1 MAIIYSYPTVVPK
14 VVDKLIITQTY
25 DSSDEAPV
33 EGNPT
38 RSAAI
43 SDILALVGQ
52 AGTANTLSM
61 FSGAGLVDSLVS
73 QANAIV
79 YIGTQASGTRFTNTS
94 ISTPVLLGT
103 DLYAANIYG
112 QNGGLLNIQGNAI
125 IGNEA
130 TDTLTVNSV
139 STFNAD
145 VTALGNATFGDDDS
159 TTVTI
164 ESTLDVQGPVSDAGG
179 NLGTA
184 GQVLSSTGGGSLSWA
199 DITGGTVKGTGAV
212 NFVPKWSATDTL
224 QNSTIFDSGTKVGI
238 NTITP
243 LANLDVKETIN
254 DVAGEIIVGGLISS
268 DDMPFGKLSFAN
280 TSSANTQPN
289 KILASIEGRKNGS
302 SNRGILTF
310 GVADGSG
317 GVLEKMRIDSNGRI
331 GIQTDSPDRELDVD
345 GGVRI
350 RHTLDLF
357 QGNNNSFAGQDAG
370 NLFNIVA
377 GSNTGF
383 GKNSQLVNL
392 SGSSNTSMGLS
403 SLEALITGNNNTAI
417 GTNSM
422 KLSNGSSQNVAL
434 GGDTLLSATGG
445 NSNTAIGYSALKSK
459 IASNFNTA
467 VGNESLSNITTG
479 FRNTAVGNEAGKFI
493 NDGTAANATGN
504 YSVFIGD
511 SAKALSNGQNNQ
523 IVIGYDAVGYG
534 SNTATL
540 GGAGINDTYLR
551 GGLHLGSYAGS
562 QQTGTPTYLLG
573 TNAAGDVVKTSLTS
587 ASNSLLSS
595 AGGASFIDDPSIK
608 TGNIPLRSAGTSSEM
623 VNSIMSQSIGTQSAK
638 FINLFGRLNISG
650 NGGDANGGTV
660 RLTSTSARLGICT
673 SDLPNGQPEASLDV
687 GKNARVRGSLNV
699 GLTNEQYLFVST
711 TGDQPVGNVKMG
723 YYGNGTDYSLSGD
736 NTTSCQYTTAFAN
749 GGRLCEDERIMTFKL
764 TRSQIE
770 NLDSDPK
777 TLIAQDSNFN
787 YIIKEAYMYQIN
799 NGGTSPVFSGPLYL
813 EYSSVTGGITRADI
827 AYTIPAANWNQSRT
841 QKRVM
846 FFDKTNS
853 VSQVGGTSTVPR
865 SAVILKTLGT
875 PTPGSGSVDYYI
887 RMRVK
892 NIDLYDDI
900 INNAQL
906 ITVA

>member
-1 MAIIYSYPTVVPK
+1 M
-14 VVDKLIITQTY
+14 
-25 DSSDEAPV
+25 
-33 EGNPT
+33 
-38 RSAAI
+38 
-43 SDILALVGQ
+43 
-52 AGTANTLSM
+52 
-61 FSGAGLVDSLVS
+61 
-73 QANAIV
+73 
-79 YIGTQASGTRFTNTS
+79 
-94 ISTPVLLGT
+94 
-103 DLYAANIYG
+103 
-112 QNGGLLNIQGNAI
+112 
-125 IGNEA
+125 
-130 TDTLTVNSV
+130 
-139 STFNAD
+139 
-145 VTALGNATFGDDDS
+145 
-159 TTVTI
+159 
-164 ESTLDVQGPVSDAGG
+164 
-179 NLGTA
+179 
-184 GQVLSSTGGGSLSWA
+184 
-199 DITGGTVKGTGAV
+199 
-212 NFVPKWSATDTL
+212 NFVPKWSAADTL

-317 GVLEKMRIDSNGRI
+317 GVLEKVRIDSNGRV
-331 GIQTDSPDRELDVD
+331 GIQTTSPDRELDVD

-383 GKNSQLVNL
+383 GKSSQLVNI
-392 SGSSNTSMGLS
+392 SGSANTSMGLS
-403 SLEALITGNNNTAI
+403 SLEALVTGNNNTAI

-434 GGDTLLSATGG
+434 GGDTLINANGGG
-445 NSNTAIGYSALKSK
+445 NSNTAIGYSSLKSLTT
-459 IASNFNTA
+459 ANFNTA
-467 VGNESLSNITTG
+467 VGNESLGNVTTG
-479 FRNTAVGNEAGKFI
+479 FRNVAVGNDAGKFI
-493 NDGTAANATGN
+493 NDGTTANATGN

-511 SAKALSNGQNNQ
+511 GSKALSNGQNNQ
-523 IVIGYDAVGYG
+523 IAIGYNAVGYG

-573 TNAAGDVVKTSLTS
+573 TNAAGDVVKTSLAS
-587 ASNSLLSS
+587 ASSSLVSS
-595 AGGASFIDDPSIK
+595 AGGASFVSNSSIE
-608 TGNIPLRSAGTSSEM
+608 TGAIPLRSGTSSDEM
-623 VNSIMSQSIGTQSAK
+623 VNSIMSQSVGVQNAK
-638 FINLFGRLNISG
+638 FINLSGRLNISG

-660 RLTSTSARLGICT
+660 RLTSSSARLGICT

-687 GKNARVRGSLNV
+687 GRNARVRGSLNV

-723 YYGNGTDYSLSGD
+723 YYGNGTDYGLSGD

-770 NLDSDPK
+770 NLDSNPK
-777 TLIAQDSNFN
+777 TLIPQDNNFN

-799 NGGTSPVFSGPLYL
+799 NGGTSPVFSGPLVL
-813 EYSSVTGGITRADI
+813 EYSSVTGGTTRSDI
-827 AYTIPAANWNQSRT
+827 AYVVPALNWNQSRT

-846 FFDKTNS
+846 FFDKETS

-865 SAVILKTLGT
+865 SAVILKTYTGIT
-875 PTPGSGSVDYYI
+875 QSGSGNVDYYI

-892 NIDLYDDI
+892 NIDLFDDI

-906 ITVA
+906 ITVV